1 MEETQTVQHTPTPWR
16 VLQMYR
22 TLPTGEPLSRYEIAP
37 VYDSD
42 LVLAQVPG
50 DTSEDYANALH
61 IARCVNA
68 HDDLLAACEAL
79 CEGAY
84 RIMADDLPLLPT
96 PMAEAIRDARAAIAK
111 ATP

>member
-1 MEETQTVQHTPTPWR
+1 MEETQTVQHAPTPWR

-42 LVLAQVPG
+42 LVLARVPG

-68 HDDLLAACEAL
+68 HDDLLAACEGLVDKA
-79 CEGAY
+79 
-84 RIMADDLPLLPT
+84 RWIMADDEPG
-96 PMAEAIRDARAAIAK
+96 MASAIEAALIAIAK
-111 ATP
+111 ATS